1 MDIDIENGLKL
12 NLNAKDHTASVIG
25 LDDKEKIIFVP
36 RFVEYENEKYLITK
50 IKPNAFKWKKINYL
64 KFDK

>member
-25 LDDKEKIIFVP
+25 LDDKEKIIFIP
-36 RFVEYENEKYLITK
+36 RFVEYENEK
-50 IKPNAFKWKKINYL
+50 
-64 KFDK
+64 